1 MNRYSMKELNVEMK
15 KLLRT
20 RNLSLKRVSLDI
32 IGNEFGDSISLTL
45 MAVFREAN
53 SGSMYYAAM

>member
-1 MNRYSMKELNVEMK
+1 MKKLNVEMK

-45 MAVFREAN
+45 MAAFREAN
-53 SGSMYYAAM
+53 TGSMYYAAM